1 MLIEF
6 MDLYVVCGV
15 AWFLRGLVRA
25 YWVLNLGNSPEIIKA
40 RNNYKQWRVEVAG
53 LYPDPGLVP
62 LLNAVAW
69 TFAICYLALTS
80 VFWPITVALYIKK
93 ASS

>member
-1 MLIEF
+1 MNEF
-6 MDLYVVCGV
+6 GQLYVICGT
-15 AWFLRGLVRA
+15 AWFISRLVRA
-25 YWVLNLGNSPEIIKA
+25 YWVLNLGNSPEAIKE

-53 LYPDPGLVP
+53 LCPHPELVP

-69 TFAICYLALTS
+69 TFAICYLALKS

-93 ASS
+93 AAS